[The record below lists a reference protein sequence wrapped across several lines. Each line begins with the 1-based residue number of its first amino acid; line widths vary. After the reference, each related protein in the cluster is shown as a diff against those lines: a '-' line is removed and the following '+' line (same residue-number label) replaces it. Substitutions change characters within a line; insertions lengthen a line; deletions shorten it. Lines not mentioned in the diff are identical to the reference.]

1 MSESLA
7 ELQHHIV
14 SAGELKS
21 VVRTMKMIAAANIT
35 QYERAIDALTMYHA
49 TVRHGLAV
57 ALRNEALPSFAHM
70 SEQVGVVL
78 FGTDQGL
85 VGQFND
91 AVAEFA
97 SQTLATYS
105 QVTSWVVGE
114 RLFFRLADIL
124 PAPASVLPAPSALSA
139 ITALVSQLLTLMDN
153 WLLNRPDTPLL
164 VIYQHVLS
172 KESCQ
177 PVVLRLLPLDEMW
190 RKTLFVEPW
199 PGKRTPELLGGVP
212 ALQALVREYLFV
224 SLYRACAES
233 LASENASR
241 LTAMQRADKNIDDM
255 LEDLRRTRQRVR
267 QSNIDE
273 ELFDVLAGFEVQM
286 EGDWR

>member
-14 SAGELKS
+14 SAGELKT
-21 VVRTMKMIAAANIT
+21 VVRTMKMIAAANIA
-35 QYERAIDALTMYHA
+35 QYEQAVGALAVYHA

-57 ALRNEALPSFAHM
+57 ALRNEALPSFAHV

-97 SQTLATYS
+97 SQTLATHS
-105 QVTSWVVGE
+105 QVISWVVGE
-114 RLFFRLADIL
+114 RLSFRLAEIL
-124 PAPASVLPAPSALSA
+124 PAPASVLPVPGTLSA

-153 WLLNRPDTPLL
+153 WLQSRPGTPLL

-172 KESCQ
+172 KESFQ

-190 RKTLFVEPW
+190 RNTLFVEPW
-199 PGKRTPELLGGVP
+199 PGKRTPELLGGMS

-241 LTAMQRADKNIDDM
+241 LIAMQRADKNIDEM
-255 LEDLRRTRQRVR
+255 LENLRRTRQRVR

-286 EGDWR
+286 EGG

>member
-14 SAGELKS
+14 SAGELKT
-21 VVRTMKMIAAANIT
+21 VVRTMKMIAAANIA
-35 QYERAIDALTMYHA
+35 QYEQAVGALAVYHA

-57 ALRNEALPSFAHM
+57 ALRNEALPSFAHV

-97 SQTLATYS
+97 SQTLATHS
-105 QVTSWVVGE
+105 QVISWVVGE
-114 RLFFRLADIL
+114 RLSFRLADIL
-124 PAPASVLPAPSALSA
+124 PAPASVLPVPGTLSA
-139 ITALVSQLLTLMDN
+139 ITALVGQLLTLMDN
-153 WLLNRPDTPLL
+153 WLLSRSGTPLL

-172 KESCQ
+172 KESFQ

-190 RKTLFVEPW
+190 RNTLFVEPW
-199 PGKRTPELLGGVP
+199 PGKRTPELLGGVS

-241 LTAMQRADKNIDDM
+241 LIAMQRADKNIDEM
-255 LEDLRRTRQRVR
+255 LENLRRTRQRVR

-286 EGDWR
+286 EGG

>member
-14 SAGELKS
+14 SAGELKT
-21 VVRTMKMIAAANIT
+21 VVRTMKMIAAANIA
-35 QYERAIDALTMYHA
+35 QYEQAVGALAVYHA

-57 ALRNEALPSFAHM
+57 ALRNEALPSFAHV

-97 SQTLATYS
+97 SQTLATHS
-105 QVTSWVVGE
+105 QVISWVVGE
-114 RLFFRLADIL
+114 RLSFRLAEIL
-124 PAPASVLPAPSALSA
+124 PAPASVLPVPGTLSA

-153 WLLNRPDTPLL
+153 WLQSRPGTPLL

-172 KESCQ
+172 KESFQ

-190 RKTLFVEPW
+190 RNTLFVEPW
-199 PGKRTPELLGGVP
+199 PGKRTPELLGGVS

-241 LTAMQRADKNIDDM
+241 LIAMQRADKNIDEM
-255 LEDLRRTRQRVR
+255 LENLRRTRQRVR

-286 EGDWR
+286 EGG